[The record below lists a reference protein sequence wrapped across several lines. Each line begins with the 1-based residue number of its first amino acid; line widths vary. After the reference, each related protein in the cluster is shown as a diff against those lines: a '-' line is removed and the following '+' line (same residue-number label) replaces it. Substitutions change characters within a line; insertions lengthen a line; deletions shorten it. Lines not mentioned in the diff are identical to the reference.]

1 MDTVGAEVYPE
12 PGFNSETWIIFPCE
26 TLAIAVALIPPPPV
40 SVICG
45 VVYPEPLFITVK
57 LIPVGLGVVV
67 GVGVGVV
74 VGVVVI
80 VA

>member
-1 MDTVGAEVYPE
+1 MRLGL
-12 PGFNSETWIIFPCE
+12 FLPCE

-45 VVYPEPLFITVK
+45 VVYPEPPFITVK
-57 LIPVGLGVVV
+57 LIPVRLGEGD

-74 VGVVVI
+74 WLLVSL
-80 VA
+80 